1 MIDWEKG
8 LICFSGGDEFIQKCI
23 RFFTSSRFSH
33 TFVTVDC
40 LDNYLYA
47 FETTS
52 TIVCLSPVHR
62 KMAEKNYIE
71 AFRIKDNRKREIFNT
86 NVLPAVNVYA
96 GTWYGYLSYFW
107 FIYRFLMRKIGVE
120 PTKMWKWCNSGVTC
134 TELHMIAFFA
144 TFPEL
149 IIPGRDINTF
159 APQEL
164 YDIIKKHP
172 EEFELIG
179 EYVYAKN

>member
-1 MIDWEKG
+1 MIEWDKG
-8 LICFSGGDEFIQKCI
+8 LICFSGGNEFIQRCI

-33 TFVTVDC
+33 TFTVVNC
-40 LDNYLYA
+40 LDNFLYA

-71 AFRIKDNRKREIFNT
+71 AFRIKDDRKREIFNL
-86 NVLPAVNVYA
+86 NVLPAVNAYA

-107 FIYRFLMRKIGVE
+107 FIYRFIMRKFGIE

-164 YDIIKKHP
+164 YNIIIANDK
-172 EEFELIG
+172 EFEFIG
-179 EYVYAKN
+179 EYNYAA